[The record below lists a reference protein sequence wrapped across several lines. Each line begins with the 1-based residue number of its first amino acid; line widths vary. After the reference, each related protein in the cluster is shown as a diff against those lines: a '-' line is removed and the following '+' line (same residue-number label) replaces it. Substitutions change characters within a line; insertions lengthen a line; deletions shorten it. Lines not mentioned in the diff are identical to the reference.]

1 MKKTL
6 FFLLTTISVFG
17 QAKPEKVQVLILGTY
32 HMGGGSGYTFRD
44 ILTTKKQKE
53 VSVIIDQLKVFKA
66 DKIFVESSPESSEFW
81 NNIFESYKKGIMP
94 TDSTFY
100 GNEIFQIGI
109 KLANKL
115 GLQKVYPVNYDPP
128 IPEDSTSFKSIFDKE
143 YSKYL
148 KSLYVIAKTTK
159 EDDWMSETLKKS
171 FLELTPLYE
180 STTTANLGQTIL
192 SYNSNRIR
200 HLTAYTAAYSN
211 MDNDPKGIGAEL
223 TNIQVFRNMK
233 IFQNILNSIDKDTKR
248 IFIVYGA
255 SHAQPLRDLFE
266 LNPMFEIVEV
276 DKYIK

>member
-148 KSLYVIAKTTK
+148 KSLYVIMRTATVDDFKSQTLDNSFK
-159 EDDWMSETLKKS
+159 ELA
-171 FLELTPLYE
+171 PLYE
-180 STTTANLGQTIL
+180 STSTENLSKIL
-192 SYNSNRIR
+192 LKYNSNRVR
-200 HLTAYTAAYSN
+200 HLTAYTAAYAN
-211 MDNDPKGIGAEL
+211 MDNDPKGIGAEM

-233 IFQNILNSIDKDTKR
+233 IFQNILNSIDKNTKR

-255 SHAQPLRDLFE
+255 AHAQPLRDLFE